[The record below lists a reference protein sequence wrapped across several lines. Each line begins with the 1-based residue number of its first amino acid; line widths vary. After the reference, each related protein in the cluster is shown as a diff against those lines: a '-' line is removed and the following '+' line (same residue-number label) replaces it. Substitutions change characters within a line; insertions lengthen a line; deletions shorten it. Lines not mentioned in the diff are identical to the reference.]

1 MLEEGAE
8 LELRDIGKERL
19 TESELDALI
28 GAEDYRKFLNPRNEL
43 YRERNMGEKPPARAE
58 AIRLMAGEPNLVR
71 RPLVIAGG
79 RVVLG
84 YDEAA
89 LRGLAG
95 AAGARSSR
103 KKAR

>member
-43 YRERNMGEKPPARAE
+43 YRERKMGEKPPARAE